1 MLVRRRIAL
10 LAMLSTFGV
19 SSFATQQSSPTASQ
33 QIPNAPAPQPGSSV
47 RSNPDEN
54 GIYHAGN
61 GVKAPTLISS
71 VQPDFSEEARKR
83 KVSAR
88 ITVAFVIDSDGTNRD
103 FRVTKSEGWPRENK
117 KDLSAIHSLESK
129 AVECVKQYRFKPATL
144 DGKPVPYQMNIEVNF
159 QMF

>member
-1 MLVRRRIAL
+1 MLTRRQIAL
-10 LAMLSTFGV
+10 LAILSTF
-19 SSFATQQSSPTASQ
+19 SLISFAAQQSPTTSQ
-33 QIPNAPAPQPGSSV
+33 QPPDAPAPQPGSSA
-47 RSNPDEN
+47 RPNPDGN
-54 GIYHAGN
+54 GIYHTGN

-88 ITVAFVIDSDGTNRD
+88 VTVEFVIDSDGTSRD
-103 FRVTKSEGWPRENK
+103 FRVTKSEGWPHENK

-129 AVECVKQYRFKPATL
+129 AVACVKQYHFNPATL